1 MPSNK
6 KELAKMIAR
15 RDGIS
20 VNEAIIAIDD
30 CVEMMEEAIWHNR
43 FEEAIDILREELG
56 LEPDYFDIL
65 F

>member
-1 MPSNK
+1 MPNNK

-20 VNEAIIAIDD
+20 INEAYIAIDD
-30 CVEMMEEAIWHNR
+30 CIEMIQEVIEKGR
-43 FEEAIDILREELG
+43 FEEAVDILREELG